1 MPIFV
6 SAYRCVCRVSS
17 WQDVSTCLCT
27 TNFMRFLHA
36 KIWQLGHCIWS
47 GGSTFFSSTL
57 EWLRLLPFVGPEV
70 WRIDVDNVTRTV
82 FATQDGMF
90 TGRCAGGV
98 TLGSPASIVPP
109 AIRVVRGKNNHKD
122 DT

>member
-1 MPIFV
+1 MSLYHEF
-6 SAYRCVCRVSS
+6 R
-17 WQDVSTCLCT
+17 
-27 TNFMRFLHA
+27 RFLHA

-82 FATQDGMF
+82 FATQDGMVHWKMC
-90 TGRCAGGV
+90 GWR
-98 TLGSPASIVPP
+98 LGSPASIVPH
-109 AIRVVRGKNNHKD
+109 AIRVVRGKNNHKHVA
-122 DT
+122 